1 MKITRRQLKSIIKE
15 VIDPKDGK
23 IKMYHTFGKSRNI
36 KIINGQPDYDILPKE
51 ELVNRVKSIMKN
63 GFIPSD
69 NHLFGKGIYGF
80 KPSQFKSLAGSQ
92 SALYGN
98 YALEFEIKDIS
109 RWLILDSKEA
119 KKVKGSNAPLRKQ
132 LELLGVDLDRIFIKR
147 HIDYVK
153 DEETNMWVEQKPR
166 ALTIGDFMDL
176 IEEWEKTG
184 RSFADNDTYQEYIQI
199 FAGDFP
205 YYNIDGM
212 LLNENWSNGNFYL
225 GFFVCTN
232 LNAVTLT
239 GYCEDIATGVIKPL
253 PNISMT

>member
-23 IKMYHTFGKSRNI
+23 IKMYHTFGKSRNV
-36 KIINGQPDYDILPKE
+36 KIVNGQSVYDILPKE

-69 NHLFGKGIYGF
+69 SHLFGKGIYGF
-80 KPSQFKSLAGSQ
+80 KLSQFKSLAGAQ
-92 SALYGN
+92 AARYGN

-132 LELLGVDLDRIFIKR
+132 LELLGVDLDRIFMNS

-166 ALTIGDFMDL
+166 DLTIGDFMDL
-176 IEEWEKTG
+176 INEWEKTG
-184 RSFADNDTYQEYIQI
+184 EVFADNDTYQEYIQI

-212 LLNENWSNGNFYL
+212 LLNGNWSDGNSYL
-225 GFFVCTN
+225 GFFACTN